1 MDLLVRDAG
10 SLILLSGRRQLLHFF
25 NLGHLLLLHNVEL
38 VGASLL
44 FLLLFDD
51 DFVALGLI
59 GNPGA

>member
-38 VGASLL
+38 VRASLL